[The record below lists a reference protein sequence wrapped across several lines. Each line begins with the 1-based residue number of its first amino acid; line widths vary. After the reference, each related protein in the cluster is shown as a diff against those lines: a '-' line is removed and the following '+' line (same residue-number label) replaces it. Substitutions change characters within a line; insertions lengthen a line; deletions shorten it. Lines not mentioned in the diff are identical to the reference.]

1 MLKIRIAIPF
11 AGLALTACGQSETG
25 RPNVIYVFPDQY
37 RNSSLGFWSDPEFA
51 AEVGWKGDP
60 VATPNLD
67 RFAREATVLTERRG
81 AELHVGASRK
91 FAARGRRVYRRR
103 LLGGG
108 LRLRLHRQAA
118 RRLPDEEQPP
128 ASGNLRQR
136 RRSRV
141 GRLHAARYSY
151 GTYDVHKHPHYWDT
165 DGNRHDVDEWSPRH
179 EVSKAIEYI
188 ENKGGVRDPEKPF
201 LMMIGM
207 NPPHSPYASTD
218 DKSLTELL
226 VRDNADT
233 TMAKAAAVR
242 YYFANVSG
250 IDREFG
256 RLLAALDRAG
266 LTENTIVVFASDHGE
281 TMTSHSTDDP
291 KNSIWRESLNIPF
304 LVRYPGRVPHR
315 VDDLLLSTPDIMPTL
330 LGLAGLGE
338 RIPASVEGRD
348 YSAVLRQDAVQ
359 PERPRAALYMRNLDG
374 GRDADG
380 LVRGFFAQARGVK
393 TATHTMELRIGRDGT
408 LERVLMFD
416 DAADPY
422 QLHNLAPEEHPALFA
437 ALCRELAVLL
447 RDNDDV
453 WFREGVLSDVVP
465 YDTNN

>member
-1 MLKIRIAIPF
+1 MLLSGMYPERN
-11 AGLALTACGQSETG
+11 GVVLNCMSE
-25 RPNVIYVFPDQY
+25 RPE
-37 RNSSLGFWSDPEFA
+37 SSLREDAECIGDVFSAAGYDCAYIGKLHADFPTKNNPQRPGTYVSDAVPEWDA
-51 AEVGWKGDP
+51 Y
-60 VATPNLD
+60 TPP
-67 RFAREATVLTERRG
+67 ERRHG
-81 AELHVGASRK
+81 FNHW
-91 FAARGRRVYRRR
+91 
-103 LLGGG
+103 
-108 LRLRLHRQAA
+108 
-118 RRLPDEEQPP
+118 
-128 ASGNLRQR
+128 
-136 RRSRV
+136 
-141 GRLHAARYSY
+141 YSY

-188 ENKGGVRDPEKPF
+188 ENKGGVRDPGKPF

-218 DKSLTELL
+218 DCDLEGYERYKDKSLTELL

-338 RIPASVEGRD
+338 RIPAGVEGRD

-393 TATHTMELRIGRDGT
+393 TATHTMELRIDRDGT

>member
-1 MLKIRIAIPF
+1 MRGDMPTSRIRASAPSCGSIP
-11 AGLALTACGQSETG
+11 
-25 RPNVIYVFPDQY
+25 
-37 RNSSLGFWSDPEFA
+37 
-51 AEVGWKGDP
+51 
-60 VATPNLD
+60 
-67 RFAREATVLTERRG
+67 
-81 AELHVGASRK
+81 
-91 FAARGRRVYRRR
+91 RGRDRCN
-103 LLGGG
+103 
-108 LRLRLHRQAA
+108 
-118 RRLPDEEQPP
+118 P
-128 ASGNLRQR
+128 SGYE
-136 RRSRV
+136 
-141 GRLHAARYSY
+141 RY
-151 GTYDVHKHPHYWDT
+151 K
-165 DGNRHDVDEWSPRH
+165 
-179 EVSKAIEYI
+179 
-188 ENKGGVRDPEKPF
+188 
-201 LMMIGM
+201 
-207 NPPHSPYASTD
+207 

-338 RIPASVEGRD
+338 RVPASVEGRD

>member
-1 MLKIRIAIPF
+1 MESLCGGWEAVLPRGQLVIART
-11 AGLALTACGQSETG
+11 GGHHTLTFYS
-25 RPNVIYVFPDQY
+25 PNGI
-37 RNSSLGFWSDPEFA
+37 
-51 AEVGWKGDP
+51 
-60 VATPNLD
+60 
-67 RFAREATVLTERRG
+67 RRG
-81 AELHVGASRK
+81 PERLRGGRCPHYGRGKGRTELWLSED
-91 FAARGRRVYRRR
+91 GRTLLLVPGNTYRRIGPPQKKKSNLKHSTTMR
-103 LLGGG
+103 TKNVGNEEIGGIV
-108 LRLRLHRQAA
+108 A
-118 RRLPDEEQPP
+118 RRKRE
-128 ASGNLRQR
+128 
-136 RRSRV
+136 
-141 GRLHAARYSY
+141 HA
-151 GTYDVHKHPHYWDT
+151 
-165 DGNRHDVDEWSPRH
+165 
-179 EVSKAIEYI
+179 
-188 ENKGGVRDPEKPF
+188 EN
-201 LMMIGM
+201 
-207 NPPHSPYASTD
+207 
-218 DKSLTELL
+218 
-226 VRDNADT
+226 
-233 TMAKAAAVR
+233 
-242 YYFANVSG
+242 
-250 IDREFG
+250 G
-256 RLLAALDRAG
+256 RLLAALDWAG
-266 LTENTIVVFASDHGE
+266 LTENTIVFFASYHGE
-281 TMTSHSTDDP
+281 TMTSHSTEDP

-315 VDDLLLSTPDIMPTL
+315 VDDLLLSPPDIMPTL

-338 RIPASVEGRD
+338 RVPASVEGRD

-393 TATHTMELRIGRDGT
+393 TVTHTMELRIGRDGT